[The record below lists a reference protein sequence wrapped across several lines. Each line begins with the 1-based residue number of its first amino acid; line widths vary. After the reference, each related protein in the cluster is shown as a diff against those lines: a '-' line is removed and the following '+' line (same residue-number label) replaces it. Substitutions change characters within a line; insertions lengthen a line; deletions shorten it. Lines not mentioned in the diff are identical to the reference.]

1 MSEKEKTKKEK
12 TLSIPVRFINP
23 DKQYECLQTQSVR
36 KKGSYAYYIPLLN
49 SLYDEFLDEPT
60 ISSDR
65 INDLITATT
74 LLSGLF
80 LGAVCAIPMSVD
92 FEEVG
97 KARERFKAPPYNKTP
112 YANDVIITDLAA
124 YTSASVYS
132 LGSSMISI
140 VVFYLLSG
148 IKTANGEDTPL
159 KIRVSWWR
167 FNRFVIL
174 FIVLSTIS
182 GMVFSFFAF
191 NRFAFIKFPDL
202 WVENGG
208 KMINGTWSNE
218 GRNVDIPSVRTSTY
232 GALLSWAYFYAIG
245 SFVANWMVMSCAR
258 IRQNIVEK
266 KVYKDYNE
274 YLIKWNEEHNIM
286 LAHLHC
292 IVKAWDMADG
302 LCDSANPFLLDL
314 GTGAMEK
321 HEKKK
326 SNATKVDPNK
336 TTFVWHTRDHT
347 SENDCRV
354 NKAFEVIQAANYT
367 NWSIFLRDYKRSPEE
382 FRSLSARWRITLSLI
397 ANLKEE
403 IGPGECKEFL
413 TGEFKLLDTKAQEM
427 DKAQEKYGY
436 LKHGDFEWKKQPQF
450 DSEGKKVPLSEIEWK
465 KEPLNVWRILGAL
478 CPDDIPT
485 R

>member
-1 MSEKEKTKKEK
+1 MQEEEK

-36 KKGSYAYYIPLLN
+36 EKGSYAYYIPLLN

-266 KVYKDYNE
+266 KVYKDYDE
-274 YLIKWNEEHNIM
+274 YLIKWKKERDIM

-302 LCDSANPFLLDL
+302 LFDSANPFLLDL
-314 GTGAMEK
+314 GTGMVEK
-321 HEKKK
+321 HEPTFV
-326 SNATKVDPNK
+326 SSVTKVDPNK
-336 TTFVWHTRDHT
+336 PTFVWHTRDHT

-354 NKAFEVIQAANYT
+354 NKAFEVIQAANYSK
-367 NWSIFLRDYKRSPEE
+367 WSIFLSDYKNNHEE
-382 FRSLSARWRITLSLI
+382 FRSLSARWRISLKLMAKEEEI
-397 ANLKEE
+397 KTATYEEFLKGGYTNLKDATSRIKEMYGEE
-403 IGPGECKEFL
+403 
-413 TGEFKLLDTKAQEM
+413 
-427 DKAQEKYGY
+427 
-436 LKHGDFEWKKQPQF
+436 
-450 DSEGKKVPLSEIEWK
+450 
-465 KEPLNVWRILGAL
+465 EPLVKFLKAL
-478 CPDDIPT
+478 C

>member
-1 MSEKEKTKKEK
+1 MQEEEK

-36 KKGSYAYYIPLLN
+36 EKGSYAYYIPLLN

-112 YANDVIITDLAA
+112 YANDVIIRDLAA

-159 KIRVSWWR
+159 EIRVSWWR

-274 YLIKWNEEHNIM
+274 YLIKWNEERNIM

-321 HEKKK
+321 HENMEKHEKKK
-326 SNATKVDPNK
+326 SKKTKVDPTNEK
-336 TTFVWHTRDHT
+336 EIKFGKRNSS
-347 SENDCRV
+347 SENDSRV
-354 NKAFEVIQAANYT
+354 NKAFEVIQAANYSK
-367 NWSIFLRDYKRSPEE
+367 WSIFLSDYKNNHEE
-382 FRSLSARWRITLSLI
+382 FRSLSARWRISLKLM
-397 ANLKEE
+397 AKEE
-403 IGPGECKEFL
+403 EIKTETCKDFLGKEYTDLEDATDKKNYGEEKPLGKFL
-413 TGEFKLLDTKAQEM
+413 K
-427 DKAQEKYGY
+427 
-436 LKHGDFEWKKQPQF
+436 
-450 DSEGKKVPLSEIEWK
+450 
-465 KEPLNVWRILGAL
+465 AL
-478 CPDDIPT
+478 C